1 MNYEELKTLLEKIRQ
16 VRIGIVGDFC
26 LDAYLLLEQ
35 GASETS
41 LETGLSTLPVRSQR
55 YSLGAAGNVANN
67 LQAMGVTN
75 LSVFGV
81 IGQDPFGEEM
91 RQLLA
96 SGRINTTGLLMQ
108 REQWDTHVYMK
119 PYEREQEQHRFDFGN
134 FNQLHPSTAQSLL
147 ERLSSSLPEL
157 DILIINQ
164 QVKHGIHTLEF
175 RERLSAFVLSH
186 PEKLFIADS
195 RHYADEYADTIRK
208 INLREAG
215 KLQGKDLTAAGS
227 EETEDVVRSLYERW
241 GKPVFLT
248 RGENGCIVYDRKGLR
263 EIPGLVILSPV
274 DPVGAGDSMLAGI
287 AAALAA
293 GADPFKAA
301 ELGSLVAGVTIQK
314 LMQTGTAAPEEIL
327 KIGADPDRRY
337 RPDLARQHDK
347 AVSYPDT
354 EIEIVSALPETRQ
367 FTHVIFDHDGTLS
380 TLRQGWETIMEPMM
394 VSAILGKSEQ
404 ESDRTLHNHVL
415 AAVRDYIDKTT
426 GIQTLVQMKG
436 LAHLV
441 RKFKCVPESEILD
454 EFGYKK
460 MYNKELSEMVNG
472 RIGKLERGELS
483 VEDFT
488 IKKAIDLLNALNRK
502 GISLFLASGTDKE
515 DLEREAGILGYRALF
530 GDRIYGAV
538 GDVAKEA
545 KRMVLERILAD
556 IGDKT
561 PERILTFGDGPVE
574 IRETH
579 KKGGYAIGVA
589 SNEIRRHGINL
600 PKRKRLIEAGADL
613 IIPDYCQM
621 DQLLELLFE

>member
-1 MNYEELKTLLEKIRQ
+1 MHEDVAGAMNYEELKTLLEKIRQ
-16 VRIGIVGDFC
+16 VRIGIMGDFC

-75 LSVFGV
+75 LFVFGV

-119 PYEREQEQHRFDFGN
+119 PYERGQEQHRFDFGN

-157 DILIINQ
+157 DIVIINQ

-215 KLQGKDLTAAGS
+215 KLQGKDLTAAGP
-227 EETEDVVRSLYERW
+227 EETEDVVRSLYER
-241 GKPVFLT
+241 FLT
-248 RGENGCIVYDRKGLR
+248 RGENGCIVYDQMGLR
-263 EIPGLVILSPV
+263 EIPGLLILSPV
-274 DPVGAGDSMLAGI
+274 DPVGAGDSVLAGI
-287 AAALAA
+287 SAALAA

-347 AVSYPDT
+347 AVFYPDT
-354 EIEIVSALPETRQ
+354 EIEIVSALPETRR

-380 TLRQGWETIMEPMM
+380 TLRQGWETIME
-394 VSAILGKSEQ
+394 
-404 ESDRTLHNHVL
+404 
-415 AAVRDYIDKTT
+415 
-426 GIQTLVQMKG
+426 
-436 LAHLV
+436 
-441 RKFKCVPESEILD
+441 
-454 EFGYKK
+454 
-460 MYNKELSEMVNG
+460 
-472 RIGKLERGELS
+472 
-483 VEDFT
+483 
-488 IKKAIDLLNALNRK
+488 
-502 GISLFLASGTDKE
+502 
-515 DLEREAGILGYRALF
+515 
-530 GDRIYGAV
+530 
-538 GDVAKEA
+538 
-545 KRMVLERILAD
+545 
-556 IGDKT
+556 
-561 PERILTFGDGPVE
+561 
-574 IRETH
+574 
-579 KKGGYAIGVA
+579 
-589 SNEIRRHGINL
+589 
-600 PKRKRLIEAGADL
+600 
-613 IIPDYCQM
+613 
-621 DQLLELLFE
+621 